1 MVVVAVPA
9 DGVKGKTWG
18 PSTAHQKERGHI
30 IPHHHDSNQKRWSK
44 SAPNLEKPLRPLPYT
59 ATMTGLNQI
68 TAYGPEIGKWRR
80 RRQQRHGSH
89 ATHST
94 ALAALG
100 WRLCGGG
107 GAVAVLFAGPR
118 EKGRGRKGEGGS

>member
-1 MVVVAVPA
+1 MSVGTHPTVPA

-30 IPHHHDSNQKRWSK
+30 IPPHPHSNNNKRWSK

-68 TAYGPEIGKWRR
+68 TAYGPEIGE
-80 RRQQRHGSH
+80 
-89 ATHST
+89 ST
-94 ALAALG
+94 E
-100 WRLCGGG
+100 
-107 GAVAVLFAGPR
+107 
-118 EKGRGRKGEGGS
+118 EKE